1 MRVPVRA
8 GDRLALLGIVL
19 TIVGFAGVTLA
30 LTAPDVV
37 GGTGPLIGGLA
48 LNALV
53 AGPFLAGRRFA
64 PRLRR
69 FIPPWLP
76 W

>member
-1 MRVPVRA
+1 MGVPVRA
-8 GDRLALLGIVL
+8 NDRQVVLGIVL
-19 TIVGFAGVTLA
+19 TIVGLAGVTLV

-64 PRLRR
+64 SRLRR